1 MNRFF
6 LQELAEL
13 ERRELLREPD
23 DGALREAARLNAEK
37 LGARF
42 IDVSSN
48 DYLGLAA
55 TFVSRETLSAWEAL
69 PAGSGASRLIHG
81 SRDAH
86 VALERELADW
96 VGQPTALLFSSGYAA
111 NVGLI
116 SALGSSGTLI
126 VSDSLNHGSLIDGC
140 RLSRARVRVVP
151 HLDLAA
157 CEREL
162 ERGGACHK
170 WVVTESYFS
179 MDGDGPNMPALRALC
194 DRYEAGL
201 VVDEA
206 HALGIFGPEG
216 GGRCRADGVQ
226 ADIVVGTL
234 GKAVGL
240 HGAFVAGSE
249 LLRRYLWNRA
259 RSFVFST
266 APSPVMAALALL
278 HVKQVR
284 AASEP
289 RARVH
294 QRASELR
301 AAVVR
306 QGLPVQT
313 GSFGP
318 IVPLVLGDNARV
330 QSAAA
335 DLAARGILAQG
346 IRPPTVPEGSARL
359 RLTVTARME
368 AEDVERLAAALDA
381 MPRGDPRP
389 AVESTKPPSSRRIVL
404 LGTGTGVG
412 KTYLAALLAR
422 RLREAGA
429 GVLALKP
436 VESGSSAAIGPDA
449 AALAAASGW
458 PAPEG
463 GWTFADPLSPHLAA
477 RRAGRSIELRAVQR
491 WVLEAARAGAPSHVV
506 IETAGGVFSPLNEAE
521 TNFDLCLA
529 LEPAFWILVAP
540 DSLGV
545 LHDTTA
551 ALTAMAARGRRPD
564 AVVLSAARPA
574 DPSTGSNAGELAR
587 LGIASALS
595 VGRDEASALE
605 SLIAALG
612 AH

>member
-1 MNRFF
+1 MDRYF

-23 DGALREAARLNAEK
+23 DGARREAARLNAER
-37 LGARF
+37 LGVRF
-42 IDVSSN
+42 IDASSN

-55 TFVSRETLSAWEAL
+55 TIVSRETLSAWEGL
-69 PAGSGASRLIHG
+69 SAGSGASRLIHG

-86 VALERELADW
+86 VTLEQELAEW
-96 VGQPTALLFSSGYAA
+96 VGQASALLFTSGYAA
-111 NVGLI
+111 NAGLV
-116 SALGSSGTLI
+116 SALGSPGTLI

-157 CEREL
+157 CEHEL
-162 ERGGACHK
+162 ERGGAGQK

-179 MDGDGPNMPALRALC
+179 MDGDGPNMAALRALC

-206 HALGIFGPEG
+206 HALGVFGPEG
-216 GGRCRADGVQ
+216 GGRCRADGVR
-226 ADIVVGTL
+226 ADVVVGTL
-234 GKAVGL
+234 GKAVGV
-240 HGAFVAGSE
+240 HGAFIAGSE

-266 APSPVMAALALL
+266 APSPVLAALALL

-284 AASEP
+284 VASGP

-294 QRASELR
+294 QRAYELR
-301 AAVVR
+301 DALAR
-306 QGLPVQT
+306 RGLPVQD

-318 IVPLVLGDNARV
+318 IVPVVLGDNAHV
-330 QSAAA
+330 QSVAA
-335 DLAARGILAQG
+335 DLAAHGILAQG

-368 AEDVERLAAALDA
+368 AEDIERLAAAFKT
-381 MPRGDPRP
+381 MPRSDSRP
-389 AVESTKPPSSRRIVL
+389 PAQSTKRSASRRVVL

-412 KTYLAALLAR
+412 KTYLAALLTR

-429 GVLALKP
+429 EVLALKP
-436 VESGSSAAIGPDA
+436 VESGASTATGPDA
-449 AALAAASGW
+449 AALAAASGRPV
-458 PAPEG
+458 PAG
-463 GWTFADPLSPHLAA
+463 AWTFADPLSPHLAA
-477 RRAGRSIELRAVQR
+477 RRAGRSIEVRAVQR
-491 WVLEAARAGAPSHVV
+491 WVVEAARAGGPSHIV
-506 IETAGGVFSPLNEAE
+506 IETAGGVFSPLNDAE
-521 TNFDLCLA
+521 TNFDLCVA
-529 LEPAFWILVAP
+529 LEPAFWVLVAP

-551 ALTAMAARGRRPD
+551 ALTAMGARGRRPD

-587 LGIASALS
+587 LGIASVLA
-595 VGRDEASALE
+595 VGRDEVSTLG